1 MIKFRQLL
9 SERLSRVELIGI
21 HGLFNIRKFAGKPRS
36 SLWREMVVL
45 TDILESSEFRFRD
58 PPAVLGQLDNL
69 FCILLGNATVSLTVN
84 PLFRCFQ

>member
-9 SERLSRVELIGI
+9 SERLSLVALIGI
-21 HGLFNIRKFAGKPRS
+21 HVLFNISKFARKPRS

-58 PPAVLGQLDNL
+58 PPAVLGQLDNF
-69 FCILLGNATVSLTVN
+69 FCFLLENATVSLTVN